1 MQKVI
6 KKTRHEI
13 RRRNYSY
20 KTEKSYIG
28 WITRLIQF
36 HDGSHPSKIDKEHIV
51 EYLNYL
57 AQERQVAG
65 STQNQ
70 ALCAIVFLYKH
81 ILEDDIGELK
91 NLKRAKEQKT
101 VPTVLSKDEV
111 KQILKQMSGQKKL
124 IVWLIYGTGMRI
136 SEVLRLR
143 VKDLDFGNGQIY
155 VRNSKGRK
163 DRTTMLPGILKKA
176 LKKQVKRVDNLHE
189 VDKLKGHGTVH
200 IPKALKK
207 KYPNAPKQLNWQF
220 VFPSKN
226 LSKPHRNPQPGT
238 RTTKPAT
245 RNSNPATHNIKHRH
259 HRSASSVRKSIKQAK
274 QKAYIHKKISAHT
287 FRHSF
292 ATHLLQNG
300 YDIRTVQQLLGHKSI
315 RTTMKYTHVLDTTDN
330 IQSPADIL

>member
-1 MQKVI
+1 MKEI
-6 KKTRHEI
+6 INKTRQEI

-20 KTEKSYIG
+20 KTEKSYIA
-28 WITRLIQF
+28 WITRLIRF
-36 HDGSHPSKIDKEHIV
+36 HDGSHPTELDKYHIV

-57 AQERQVAG
+57 AEDRQVAG

-81 ILEDDIGELK
+81 ILEEEIGELK

-101 VPTVLSKDEV
+101 VPTVLSKAEV
-111 KQILKQMSGQKKL
+111 KKVLKQMSGQKKL
-124 IVWLIYGTGMRI
+124 ITWLMYGTGMRI

-143 VKDLDFGNGQIY
+143 VKDIDFGNGQVY

-163 DRTTMLPGILKKA
+163 DRTTMLPGILKNA
-176 LKKQVKRVDNLHE
+176 LKKQVKRVKNLHE
-189 VDKLKGHGTVH
+189 VDELEGYGTVH

-207 KYPNAPKQLNWQF
+207 KYPNAPKQLDWQF
-220 VFPSKN
+220 VFPSEN
-226 LSKPHRNPQPGT
+226 RSQNP
-238 RTTKPAT
+238 RTGKT
-245 RNSNPATHNIKHRH
+245 HRH
-259 HRSASSVRKSIKQAK
+259 HRSASSVRKAIKQAK

-292 ATHLLQNG
+292 ATHMLQDG

-315 RTTMKYTHVLDTTDN
+315 RTTMKYTHVLDTTNN